1 MRTGWWQRARRGI
14 ACAVVIGATLAGTAA
29 LPDTSPAVAAASA
42 AGGAASAPETIA
54 VLGTGRVGAALGP
67 RLAALG
73 HPVIYGTRDPT
84 RSEVGALVARSGP
97 QSRAGTQA
105 EAVAAAG
112 IVVIALPWS
121 ATESMLREFDLAGK
135 LVIDPTNALR
145 LGRDGLM
152 EPAVETSA
160 AERIQALAPQ
170 ARIVKAFN
178 TVGAHVMADPAA
190 AGGPVTVPVAADD
203 AAAKSR
209 VMQLVRDLG
218 FETLDAGPLR
228 HARQLEGM
236 ALIYMVPYLK
246 GPRGEAFEYH
256 LRRGAAPRQSQ
267 GVRPAE

>member
-1 MRTGWWQRARRGI
+1 MRTGWLQFGRRLIAR
-14 ACAVVIGATLAGTAA
+14 AVVVVAA
-29 LPDTSPAVAAASA
+29 LAAAAAASVAVGAPA
-42 AGGAASAPETIA
+42 AAETIA

-73 HPVIYGTRDPT
+73 HPLIYGTRDPS
-84 RSEVGALVARSGP
+84 RAELAALAARSGP
-97 QSRAGTQA
+97 RARAATQA

-121 ATESMLREFDLAGK
+121 ATESTLRELDLTGK

-152 EPAVETSA
+152 EPAVDTSA
-160 AERIQALAPQ
+160 AERIQALAPR

-178 TVGAHVMADPAA
+178 TVGAHVMADPSA

-236 ALIYMVPYLK
+236 ALIYMVPYLR

-256 LRRGAAPRQSQ
+256 LRRGAAPRESQ
-267 GVRPAE
+267 GVRPAQ

>member
-1 MRTGWWQRARRGI
+1 MRTGWLQFGRRLIAR
-14 ACAVVIGATLAGTAA
+14 AVVVVAA
-29 LPDTSPAVAAASA
+29 LAAAAAASVAVGAPA
-42 AGGAASAPETIA
+42 AAETIA

-73 HPVIYGTRDPT
+73 HPLIYGTRDPS
-84 RSEVGALVARSGP
+84 RAELAALVARSGP
-97 QSRAGTQA
+97 RARAATQA

-121 ATESMLREFDLAGK
+121 ATESTLRELDLTGK

-152 EPAVETSA
+152 EPAVDTSA
-160 AERIQALAPQ
+160 AERIQALAPR

-178 TVGAHVMADPAA
+178 TVGAHVMADPSA

-236 ALIYMVPYLK
+236 ALIYMVPYLR

-256 LRRGAAPRQSQ
+256 LRRGAAPRESQ
-267 GVRPAE
+267 GVRPAQ

>member
-1 MRTGWWQRARRGI
+1 MRTGWLQFGRRLIAR
-14 ACAVVIGATLAGTAA
+14 AVVVVAA
-29 LPDTSPAVAAASA
+29 LAAAAAASVAVGAPA
-42 AGGAASAPETIA
+42 AAETIA

-73 HPVIYGTRDPT
+73 HPLIYGTRDPS
-84 RSEVGALVARSGP
+84 RAELAALVARSGP
-97 QSRAGTQA
+97 RARAATQA

-121 ATESMLREFDLAGK
+121 ATESTLRELDLTGK

-152 EPAVETSA
+152 EPAVDTSA
-160 AERIQALAPQ
+160 AERIQALAPR

-178 TVGAHVMADPAA
+178 TVGAPVMADPSA

-236 ALIYMVPYLK
+236 ALIYMVPYLR

-256 LRRGAAPRQSQ
+256 LRRGAAPRESQ
-267 GVRPAE
+267 GVRPAQ

>member
-1 MRTGWWQRARRGI
+1 MRTGWLQFGRRLIAR
-14 ACAVVIGATLAGTAA
+14 AVVVVAA
-29 LPDTSPAVAAASA
+29 LAAAAAASVAVGAPA
-42 AGGAASAPETIA
+42 AAETIA

-73 HPVIYGTRDPT
+73 HPLIYGTRDPS
-84 RSEVGALVARSGP
+84 RAELAALVARSGP
-97 QSRAGTQA
+97 RARAATQA

-121 ATESMLREFDLAGK
+121 ATESTLRELDLTGK

-152 EPAVETSA
+152 EPAVDTSA
-160 AERIQALAPQ
+160 AERIQALAPR

-178 TVGAHVMADPAA
+178 TVGAHVMADPSA

-236 ALIYMVPYLK
+236 ALIYMVPYLR

-256 LRRGAAPRQSQ
+256 LRRGAAPRESM
-267 GVRPAE
+267 GVRPAQ